1 MSLDPEQQIQNIQNQ
16 ALQELKEE
24 EEPTQTITDTLGW
37 STPEE
42 EITISAEDE
51 VAAAAAATPYGKWKE
66 DQTPESLHAC
76 VKSLQPTIDS
86 VLATSGATGNPQL
99 AAQARV
105 MAAKAIKSY
114 DPAQGASL
122 ATWVTQQLRA
132 MSRNIRQTDNLAGVP
147 DKMILDSYA
156 IYRAEKELED
166 ELGKE
171 PTIQEIADRAHLSVK
186 RITDINRKTKAVSH
200 EGAYQDGA
208 NDYIQGNETD
218 FSQDA
223 MDYVYHD
230 SDRMDQKLMEYVLGY
245 GGKPVLSNKEIL
257 DKLQLTPVQL
267 TRRKQRIAE
276 RMKAIIENLED
287 VQ

>member
-1 MSLDPEQQIQNIQNQ
+1 MSLG
-16 ALQELKEE
+16 QELPTPSIPQELSEE
-24 EEPTQTITDTLGW
+24 EEPIQTITDTLGW
-37 STPEE
+37 QVPEP
-42 EITISAEDE
+42 EITIGAEDDVE
-51 VAAAAAATPYGKWKE
+51 AAAAATPYGKWKN
-66 DQTPESLHAC
+66 DQTPENLHAC

-86 VLATSGATGNPQL
+86 VLATNGATGNPQI

-105 MAAKAIKSY
+105 MVAKAIKTY
-114 DPAQGASL
+114 DPEQGASL

-132 MSRNIRQTDNLAGVP
+132 LSRNIRQTDNVMGVP
-147 DKMILDSYA
+147 DKMVLDSYA

-171 PTIQEIADRAHLSVK
+171 PTIQEIADRAHISVK

-200 EGAYQDGA
+200 ESAYQDGA
-208 NDYIQGNETD
+208 NEYLQGKDTD

-223 MDYVYHD
+223 MDYVYND

-245 GGKPVLSNKEIL
+245 GGKPTLDNKQIM

-267 TRRKQRIAE
+267 TRRKQRIAD
-276 RMKAIIENLED
+276 RMKEIIENLEQ